1 MQFEV
6 NGHEYFLAFAE
17 KENCYY
23 VLEATDKGVSRIP
36 VYEDSALQEWD
47 RILQTGERR
56 VQ

>member
-23 VLEATDKGVSRIP
+23 VLEATEKGVSRIP
-36 VYEDSALQEWD
+36 VYEDSVKREWD
-47 RILQTGERR
+47 AIQETGERS

>member
-47 RILQTGERR
+47 KILQTGERR

>member
-17 KENCYY
+17 KENRFY
-23 VLEATDKGVSRIP
+23 VLEATEKGVTRIP
-36 VYEDSALQEWD
+36 VYVDAATRAWEEIQE
-47 RILQTGERR
+47 TGERS

>member
-17 KENCYY
+17 KEDRFY
-23 VLEATDKGVSRIP
+23 VIEATEKGITRIP
-36 VYEDSALQEWD
+36 VYVDGVTRAWEEIQE
-47 RILQTGERR
+47 TGERS

>member
-17 KENCYY
+17 KENCFY
-23 VLEATDKGVSRIP
+23 VLEATEKGVTRLP
-36 VYEDSALQEWD
+36 VYVDAATREWEGIQEA
-47 RILQTGERR
+47 GERS